1 MIPDGGVTVFASAE
15 EFVAA
20 AKEHIAIGES
30 SRTTHSSSC
39 TATTSNLTMPRSA
52 PRRYHSTSATACDE
66 PFGTAFVYSWPSKG
80 AMLDYGYDADSARLA
95 KKHLAAFV
103 QLILDKTGAKNIHL
117 IAHSMGNRPLVDVL
131 GEMANNHTGPKR
143 INEIILPAPD
153 IDAGE
158 FKTVAKSIGDI
169 AHGVTLYASSND
181 RAMLASRTAHGEA
194 LRAGD
199 VSASGPV
206 IIKGIQSLD
215 VSALNTDILA
225 LNHSTYADSKEL
237 LDDIWKLMRTGARPP
252 NARTLLLRAKGTG
265 SDRCW
270 RSEE

>member
-1 MIPDGGVTVFASAE
+1 M
-15 EFVAA
+15 
-20 AKEHIAIGES
+20 
-30 SRTTHSSSC
+30 
-39 TATTSNLTMPRSA
+39 
-52 PRRYHSTSATACDE
+52 
-66 PFGTAFVYSWPSKG
+66 
-80 AMLDYGYDADSARLA
+80 
-95 KKHLAAFV
+95 

-143 INEIILPAPD
+143 INEIILAAPD

-225 LNHSTYADSKEL
+225 LNHSTYAELQGAAGRHLEADADRRAPSKRAHTAIAGKRHGQRSVL
-237 LDDIWKLMRTGARPP
+237 A
-252 NARTLLLRAKGTG
+252 LRGVSAHKRAVSRAAAPMTC
-265 SDRCW
+265 SR
-270 RSEE
+270 